1 MEKSK
6 QSLKT
11 IFAEALEYYKRRD
24 FKTAE
29 VFCYKILSIDHNHFD
44 SISLLANI
52 FGVNRNF
59 DKAKEFLEQA
69 IEIAP
74 NFEEA
79 LNNLGTIYHRERN
92 YIRAIE
98 LFERALEVNPES
110 FPAQV
115 NLCGSVFA
123 RIGRNLGSVHNSR
136 GRVRSI
142 LDK

>member
-1 MEKSK
+1 MEKNK

-29 VFCYKILSIDHNHFD
+29 VLCYKILSIDHNHFD

-69 IEIAP
+69 IGIQP
-74 NFEEA
+74 KNT
-79 LNNLGTIYHRERN
+79 TILPYIKPKTN
-92 YIRAIE
+92 Y
-98 LFERALEVNPES
+98 F
-110 FPAQV
+110 
-115 NLCGSVFA
+115 
-123 RIGRNLGSVHNSR
+123 
-136 GRVRSI
+136 
-142 LDK
+142 D